1 MNSSSRR
8 MPKGT
13 FDSHL
18 AKIVFGDDVQ
28 RQRGPWTDREQ
39 ERAAQ
44 RLLGWL
50 DVAEPSSLL
59 QHAEAIDAMLVARL
73 HGRHLRLVCQWFSEN
88 APSVGDGMRV
98 VARHTLAMGRAVGY
112 NALFQPAPLARLRQV
127 LESEGG

>member
-1 MNSSSRR
+1 

-28 RQRGPWTDREQ
+28 RQRGPWTDPEQ

-44 RLLGWL
+44 LLLGWL
-50 DVAEPSSLL
+50 GEASPSTLL
-59 QHAEAIDAMLVARL
+59 QHADAIDAMLVARL
-73 HGRHLRLVCQWFSEN
+73 HGKHLRLVCQWFSEN
-88 APSVGDGMRV
+88 APTVGEGMRV

-112 NALFQPAPLARLRQV
+112 NALFQPEPLARLRQV
-127 LESEGG
+127 LESEGS